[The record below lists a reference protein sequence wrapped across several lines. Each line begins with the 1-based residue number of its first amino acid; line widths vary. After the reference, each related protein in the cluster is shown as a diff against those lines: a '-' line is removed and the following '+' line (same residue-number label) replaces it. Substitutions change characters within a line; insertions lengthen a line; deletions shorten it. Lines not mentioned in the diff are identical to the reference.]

1 METLDARGNL
11 SALNRFDFS
20 VKDFLCDE
28 GASLSYTVRPRM
40 SPGVGEMEGWDPNF
54 SPQVI
59 VIILIHKDC
68 IPRATFWPQAEAWE
82 KADHGRTHL
91 DMLLSAL
98 RIQLGDLRSMKVAFT
113 QPNWRIYGGM
123 VKVTGWRRGR
133 DRMYFTMSKV
143 EEEAKGQQRSAC
155 QHLNMGYIDMRR
167 SINKCNVFEPHY
179 FDF

>member
-59 VIILIHKDC
+59 VIILIAIKIAYQECTFFCHR
-68 IPRATFWPQAEAWE
+68 PRPGRRRTTGAPTSTCSSLLCASSSAT
-82 KADHGRTHL
+82 
-91 DMLLSAL
+91 
-98 RIQLGDLRSMKVAFT
+98 
-113 QPNWRIYGGM
+113 
-123 VKVTGWRRGR
+123 
-133 DRMYFTMSKV
+133 
-143 EEEAKGQQRSAC
+143 
-155 QHLNMGYIDMRR
+155 
-167 SINKCNVFEPHY
+167 
-179 FDF
+179 

>member
-59 VIILIHKDC
+59 VIILIAIK
-68 IPRATFWPQAEAWE
+68 IPYQEQLFLRRPRPGRRRTTGAPTSTCSSPRCASSSAT
-82 KADHGRTHL
+82 
-91 DMLLSAL
+91 
-98 RIQLGDLRSMKVAFT
+98 
-113 QPNWRIYGGM
+113 
-123 VKVTGWRRGR
+123 
-133 DRMYFTMSKV
+133 
-143 EEEAKGQQRSAC
+143 
-155 QHLNMGYIDMRR
+155 
-167 SINKCNVFEPHY
+167 
-179 FDF
+179 

>member
-1 METLDARGNL
+1 M
-11 SALNRFDFS
+11 
-20 VKDFLCDE
+20 
-28 GASLSYTVRPRM
+28 
-40 SPGVGEMEGWDPNF
+40 
-54 SPQVI
+54 
-59 VIILIHKDC
+59 
-68 IPRATFWPQAEAWE
+68 PQAEAWE
-82 KADHGRTHL
+82 KADYGRTHL

-113 QPNWRIYGGM
+113 QPNWRICGGM

-143 EEEAKGQQRSAC
+143 EEEAEKGQQRSAC

-167 SINKCNVFEPHY
+167 SIKKCNVFEPHY